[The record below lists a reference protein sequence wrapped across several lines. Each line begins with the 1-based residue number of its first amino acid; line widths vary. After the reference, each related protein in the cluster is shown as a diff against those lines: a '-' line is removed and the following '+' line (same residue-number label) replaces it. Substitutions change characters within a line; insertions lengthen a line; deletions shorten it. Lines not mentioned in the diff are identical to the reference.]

1 MKSRV
6 LKVWLRLFFKVFF
19 ILKYIKIYFFIL
31 KKLFLR
37 STYQNDSKHAKKMIF
52 LGKQV
57 DPRFQMCSLSIDQ
70 VEFQLKTNKGEL
82 IFYDSIKN
90 LNFCSKLN
98 SRRDLKIMIKNLT
111 LY

>member
-1 MKSRV
+1 
-6 LKVWLRLFFKVFF
+6 
-19 ILKYIKIYFFIL
+19 
-31 KKLFLR
+31 
-37 STYQNDSKHAKKMIF
+37 MIF

-98 SRRDLKIMIKNLT
+98 
-111 LY
+111 